1 MSSINLLRYQT
12 NLFGKENFN
21 KHKNYSFINRST
33 KMLFYHVTYS
43 CGGFMND
50 FDCYRRLFSLMKNN
64 FVKSTS
70 KSSALRKK
78 KIEELGN

>member
-12 NLFGKENFN
+12 NLCGKENFN
-21 KHKNYSFINRST
+21 KHKNYSFINRRT
-33 KMLFYHVTYS
+33 KMLYYHVTYS

-50 FDCYRRLFSLMKNN
+50 FDCYARLFSLMKNN

-70 KSSALRKK
+70 KASALRS
-78 KIEELGN
+78 INADELGN